1 MNATER
7 SLSACAGS
15 LRQVHYMLILLM
27 KAYGSSFVC
36 YASLPHESLVFD
48 QITTQKATSKVLKN
62 GMQLFRVHRRWFISR
77 LTKNKLIHILYG
89 NMQPNRKGSS
99 KGKKGAERD
108 LVTDPD
114 EAFCLEISS
123 SLPEAAMIRTQPR
136 LFDADWT
143 VPCRN
148 AFELSS
154 EEGVAIANKNQVP
167 AILRVGYTRNRVAIL
182 TF

>member
-1 MNATER
+1 MDECHGKE
-7 SLSACAGS
+7 SLSLCWVTPTSS
-15 LRQVHYMLILLM
+15 LHADSADEGLR
-27 KAYGSSFVC
+27 
-36 YASLPHESLVFD
+36 VFD

-77 LTKNKLIHILYG
+77 LTENKLIHILYG

-114 EAFCLEISS
+114 EAFRLEISS
-123 SLPEAAMIRTQPR
+123 SLPEAAMIWTQPG

-167 AILRVGYTRNRVAIL
+167 AILRVVVIPEIEL
-182 TF
+182 PF